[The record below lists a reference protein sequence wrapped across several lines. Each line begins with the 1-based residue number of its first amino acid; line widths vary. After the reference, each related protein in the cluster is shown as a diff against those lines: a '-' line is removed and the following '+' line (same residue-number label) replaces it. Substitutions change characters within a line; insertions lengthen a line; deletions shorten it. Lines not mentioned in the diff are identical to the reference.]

1 MRASTETI
9 RVRYIGPRPTWTDR
23 PSLHGS
29 GLTFEQGQI
38 REVPLKLGKSLLRH
52 QDLFERAA
60 NAGRPAKS
68 PAQDDTAELLEAAR
82 KDQKLKDD
90 QLNQRLDL
98 FARIDQM
105 DRVGLQAFA
114 KINYRQSLKSTD
126 TTDAMRE
133 QCREMVD
140 RFGVVGGF

>member
-1 MRASTETI
+1 MKAAETI
-9 RVRYIGPRPTWTDR
+9 RVRYIGPRPVWKDK

-29 GLTFEQGQI
+29 GLMFESGQV
-38 REVPLKLGKSLLRH
+38 RDVPVKLGKSLLRH
-52 QDLFERAA
+52 RDLFERAS

-68 PAQDDTAELLEAAR
+68 PAQDDTAKLLEAAR
-82 KDQKLKDD
+82 KGQQLKDD

-98 FARIDQM
+98 FARIEQM
-105 DRVGLQAFA
+105 DRAGLQAFA
-114 KINYRQSLKSTD
+114 KINYRQSLKATD